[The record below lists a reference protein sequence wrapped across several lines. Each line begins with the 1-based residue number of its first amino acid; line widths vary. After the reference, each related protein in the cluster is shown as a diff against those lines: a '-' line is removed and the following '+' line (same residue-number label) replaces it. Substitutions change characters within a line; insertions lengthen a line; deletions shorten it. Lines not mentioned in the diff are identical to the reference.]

1 MVRADDRERV
11 GRAEGWGR
19 SERMKTRQ
27 AGKGRGRSRSGSRRR
42 GKEGGEKGT
51 GRIRGT
57 GCERRRAEEGRE
69 GQAQEPPV
77 RIKFVPSPPPSR
89 QSSVGPLSRV
99 FYRKGRKQ
107 ISTSSVVLSGRSRV
121 KGPARLLSW

>member
-1 MVRADDRERV
+1 MVRADDRERA

-27 AGKGRGRSRSGSRRR
+27 AGKGSGRSRSGSRRR
-42 GKEGGEKGT
+42 GKKGGEKGT

-77 RIKFVPSPPPSR
+77 RIKFVPSPPPR
-89 QSSVGPLSRV
+89 TSV
-99 FYRKGRKQ
+99 
-107 ISTSSVVLSGRSRV
+107 ISGTSISGILTE
-121 KGPARLLSW
+121 GEEAD